1 MKKNKMMRLAAILLV
16 CVLMTTS
23 VISGTFAKYVSSA
36 SGTDTARVAKWDVV
50 YKDNVNGGEVD
61 ISGNDTVSFDLFN
74 TVYEVDAAT
83 AEEHVAKGTGT
94 MIIAP
99 GTGGKFAL
107 TVTNNSEVDASI
119 KLELSESAHALPI
132 EYSLDG
138 TTYYAD
144 FTEINTANAAI
155 ALKYIGGGTTTKD
168 ITVYWRWAFTGDQ
181 STNFKTTQT
190 DLTDTAA
197 GVAAQDADQTITIT
211 ATITATQ
218 ID

>member
-1 MKKNKMMRLAAILLV
+1 MRLASFLLIA
-16 CVLMTTS
+16 VLMTTS
-23 VISGTFAKYVSSA
+23 VISGTFAKYISTA
-36 SGTDTARVAKWDVV
+36 SGSDTARVAKWDVV

-74 TVYEVDAAT
+74 TVYEADATT

-99 GTGGKFAL
+99 GTGGKFAF

-119 KLELSESAHALPI
+119 DLVLSASASTLPI

-138 TTYYAD
+138 TTYYDD
-144 FTEINTANAAI
+144 FTEINAANAAI
-155 ALKYIGGGTTTKD
+155 ALKYISGGTTTKD
-168 ITVYWRWAFTGDQ
+168 ITVYWRWAFTGAQ
-181 STNFKTTQT
+181 STNFTSTQT
-190 DLTDTAA
+190 DTTDTAA
-197 GVAAQDADQTITIT
+197 GVAAQTADQAITVT